1 MSIQS
6 VFSKIVHGVVTVW
19 DDAETEVNNL
29 YSAIKSILPASA
41 QAMLAAD
48 VAAAKQAASNGI
60 GLLAASIGP
69 DERALVAGI
78 ETALNAFLVA
88 KTGGLAVPLVPIV
101 DSGINAAGSL
111 VSDTVTSW
119 LLSAKA
125 SLAANPAPAATEHP
139 ADPVPAALG

>member
-19 DDAETEVNNL
+19 DDAETAVDNL
-29 YSAIKSILPASA
+29 YAAVKNVLPASA
-41 QAMLAAD
+41 QAMLTAD

-60 GLLAASIGP
+60 GLLASSIGP
-69 DERALVAGI
+69 DEQALVAGV
-78 ETALNAFLVA
+78 EAALNVFLTA

-101 DSGINAAGSL
+101 DTGISAAGAL

-125 SLAANPAPAATEHP
+125 SLAANPAPVAKAS
-139 ADPVPAALG
+139 